1 MLIQEYNPNWKN
13 DFEAIHKVLHET
25 LSNHIIAIEHIGST
39 SVSHLAAKPIIDIDI
54 IYDRNTDF
62 EAIKTHLESLGYLH
76 NGNQGIENREVF
88 KRSKIVKNE
97 VLDKITHHLYVC
109 PNDSKELQKHILFRD
124 YLRSD
129 ESARIQY
136 QKLKYEIAEA
146 TNQDKKKYADLKEIR
161 ARTFVNDILEKQKI
175 ALINKNPS

>member
-39 SVSHLAAKPIIDIDI
+39 SVPHLAAKHIIDIDV

-62 EAIKTHLESLGYLH
+62 EAIKTRLESIGYFH

-109 PNDSKELQKHILFRD
+109 PNDSEELQRHILFRD

-129 ESARIQY
+129 ETARIQY

-146 TNQDKKKYADLKEIR
+146 INQDKKKYAALKELKAKDFIDGIIER
-161 ARTFVNDILEKQKI
+161 AKI
-175 ALINKNPS
+175 GKGY

>member
-13 DFEAIHKVLHET
+13 NFEAISKALNET
-25 LSNHIIAIEHIGST
+25 LSNNIIAIEHIGST
-39 SVSHLAAKPIIDIDI
+39 SVPHLAAKPIIDIDI

-62 EAIKTHLESLGYLH
+62 EAIKTRLESIGYFH

-88 KRSKIVKNE
+88 KRNKITKNE
-97 VLDKITHHLYVC
+97 ILDKISHHLYVC
-109 PNDSKELQKHILFRD
+109 PNDSEELQRHILFRD